1 MEGMMLFYFYFVMQ
15 EEHFCLF
22 MQLSFTFTKNNAHDV
37 ISNFRPDI
45 FVRWLFSLKCF

>member
-22 MQLSFTFTKNNAHDV
+22 MQLSRFGFQSD
-37 ISNFRPDI
+37 
-45 FVRWLFSLKCF
+45 FSRIHVL